1 MASSVAT
8 WHALGGTAHR
18 PTHEDLSVGT
28 PPQAKPPERSQQREH
43 LEWSQEFLNA
53 LRPCSAGRPQV
64 PIRRNETDGKA
75 RKAFSMHRWSK
86 LFIPT
91 LREAPADAEVAS
103 HRLLIRAGYIR
114 QLGAGIY
121 NYLFLGQRSLNK
133 IIAIVR
139 EEMDKIGQEFYLPG
153 ILPKEPWA
161 ESGRWTGMGENMFRL
176 KDRKG
181 ADLCLGMT
189 HEEIMTTI
197 ARGELRS
204 YKQLPQIWYQIQTK
218 FRDEPRPKAG
228 LLRVRQFTMK
238 DSYSFDIDGAGLDRS
253 FDLHDGVYRTIFTRC
268 GLKFVSV
275 EADSGAM
282 GGSQS
287 QEFMV
292 YTDAGED
299 LIASCP
305 ECGYAANLE
314 KAVSRLE
321 PVTEMEATGD
331 GKPELVATPGCAA
344 IADVAA
350 FFKISPASDIKCVA
364 YMALN
369 RGAAGRDGGRPDTW
383 HGVAAFLRGDHQVN
397 ETKLLGAIGAA
408 ELRTMQADELAQYL
422 NGPAG
427 YLGPVGLKP
436 ETQPLGAGL
445 TVVVDKALEGRRN
458 MVCGANK
465 ADYHLRNVTPGRDFG
480 WTLTADIRSVNEGE
494 ACPKDNCGGKLV
506 VGKAVEVG
514 HIFKLGYKYSESM
527 GARVLDPNGKEVTPI
542 MGSYGIGIE
551 RILTA
556 AIEQSNDA
564 NGFWLPASIAPFTVV
579 VTITNAADAL
589 LKETGETLAAE
600 LESAGLDV
608 LLDDR
613 DERAGVKFKD
623 ADLIGIP
630 YRINVGKKA
639 AAGQVELVTRARA
652 GSVDVAVADVVAQ
665 VKRRVEEEGLLGQFN
680 GTVD

>member
-1 MASSVAT
+1 
-8 WHALGGTAHR
+8 
-18 PTHEDLSVGT
+18 
-28 PPQAKPPERSQQREH
+28 
-43 LEWSQEFLNA
+43 
-53 LRPCSAGRPQV
+53 
-64 PIRRNETDGKA
+64 
-75 RKAFSMHRWSK
+75 MHRWSK

-103 HRLLIRAGYIR
+103 HKFLLRAGYIR
-114 QLGAGIY
+114 QLGAGVY

-139 EEMDKIGQEFYLPG
+139 EEMDTIAQEFYLPG

-161 ESGRWTGMGENMFRL
+161 ESGRWSTIGENMFRL

-181 ADLCLGMT
+181 ADLCLGFT

-218 FRDEPRPKAG
+218 FRDEPRPKSG
-228 LLRVRQFTMK
+228 LLRVRQFIMK
-238 DSYSFDIDGAGLDRS
+238 DSYSFDLDAAGLDKS
-253 FDLHDGVYRTIFTRC
+253 FDLHDAVYRKIFTRC
-268 GLKFVSV
+268 GLNFVAV

-292 YTDAGED
+292 FSDAGED

-305 ECGYAANLE
+305 QCGYAANLE
-314 KAVSRLE
+314 KATSRLE
-321 PVTEMEATGD
+321 PVTEMEPTGD
-331 GKPELVATPGCAA
+331 GGPELVYTPGCAA

-350 FFKISPASDIKCVA
+350 FFNISPASDIKCVA
-364 YMALN
+364 YMALK
-369 RGAAGRDGGRPDTW
+369 RGQAGRPDAW
-383 HGVAAFLRGDHQVN
+383 RGVAAFLRGDHQVN
-397 ETKLLGAIGAA
+397 ETKLLGATGAA
-408 ELRTMQADELAQYL
+408 ELRTMQAEELSRYFS
-422 NGPAG
+422 GPAG
-427 YLGPVGLKP
+427 YLGPVGIDPNQQTLDD
-436 ETQPLGAGL
+436 GL
-445 TVVVDKALEGRRN
+445 TVVVDRTLEGRRN

-465 ADYHLRNVTPGRDFG
+465 LDYHLRNVIPGRDFT
-480 WTLTADIRSVNEGE
+480 WTLSADIRSVNEGE
-494 ACPKDNCGGKLV
+494 MCPKSACNGQLL

-542 MGSYGIGIE
+542 MGSYGIGME

-556 AIEQSNDA
+556 AIEQANDA
-564 NGFWLPASIAPFTVV
+564 NGFWLPVSIAPFTVV
-579 VTITNAADAL
+579 VTVTNMADPSL
-589 LKETGETLAAE
+589 RKTGETLAAE
-600 LESAGLDV
+600 LAAAGFDV

-623 ADLIGIP
+623 ADLVGIP
-630 YRINVGKKA
+630 YRINVGKKTA
-639 AAGQVELVTRARA
+639 VGQVELVTRATA
-652 GSVDVAVADVVAQ
+652 TSEDIMLAEVLAAM
-665 VKRRVEEEGLLGQFN
+665 KEKVEEEELLEASS
-680 GTVD
+680 